1 MPAQSDTTPLAV
13 RSTTTPPSTVDMAT
27 ITRTV
32 TVAAGVF
39 APGHL
44 GELTRYL
51 PFELVDDV
59 LAQTRTVQQR
69 LRALPSRTGVYFVLA
84 LGLFPQ
90 IGYARVWA
98 KLCAGLAGLAVPKV
112 SEKALRELRR
122 RLGPAPFKAL
132 FEVVAGPL
140 AQPRTPGTCFAG
152 MRTVAF
158 DGLNSLKVPDT
169 DRNRSWMGRIRYRMG
184 FAGYPTLR
192 LMCLAETGTRGLLGA
207 TIGAADDRDEATLAL
222 RLLPLLGP
230 SMLVLLDRGFDSAAF
245 LAAVHRT
252 GAMLLA
258 RGRSQRVPPVLAH
271 LADGS
276 YLSDLDG
283 LAVRIIEAQ
292 VTMHGADGTAVGDSY
307 RLITTLLDDRRY
319 PAAVLIRLY
328 HERWE
333 IESAYLALRHTMLA
347 GHVLRSGDRAGLEQ
361 EIWALL
367 TLYQLLRMA
376 MTTAVETRPGTN
388 PDRASFTSALQ
399 TARDQLTAA
408 AGVCPDPDGP
418 VDLPGVIGRA
428 VLATLLPARRAR
440 YSARKVKCATSR
452 YLNRDDTRPTAPTTV
467 TTIDIH
473 MHTPPPVDPTR
484 QTRSR
489 HLPSQPRTPRPPTR
503 RDRVTAL
510 LLSSPRRAWSGAELA
525 ENLQIPKHNMLT
537 QLAEW
542 ARLGFL
548 TRSHAGTYT
557 LDPPPPPPPPPLPAH
572 HSPGGSPGVCQ
583 SQQRQERHNVKR
595 PGRNP
600 HERPCAPTSAV
611 HTPCAPGNDT
621 PTPATSWT

>member
-1 MPAQSDTTPLAV
+1 LPAQSDMTFPPA
-13 RSTTTPPSTVDMAT
+13 RSTTPSSLVGTTT

-59 LAQTRTVQQR
+59 LTETRTVQRR
-69 LRALPSRTGVYFVLA
+69 LRELPSRTGVYFVLA

-98 KLCAGLAGLAVPKV
+98 KLCAGLAGLAVPAV
-112 SEKALRELRR
+112 SEKALRDLRR
-122 RLGPAPFKAL
+122 RLGPAPLKAL

-158 DGLNSLKVPDT
+158 DGLNSIKVPDT

-207 TIGAADDRDEATLAL
+207 TIGAADDRDEATLAV
-222 RLLPLLGP
+222 RLLPLLAPG
-230 SMLVLLDRGFDSAAF
+230 MLVLLDRGFDSAAF

-258 RGRSQRVPPVLAH
+258 RGRSQRVPPVLRH
-271 LADGS
+271 LPDGS

-283 LAVRIIEAQ
+283 LAVRIVEAD
-292 VTMHGADGTAVGDSY
+292 VRMSGADGTAVGDRY
-307 RLITTLLDDRRY
+307 RLITTLLDADRF
-319 PAAVLIRLY
+319 PADALIKLY

-361 EIWALL
+361 EVWALL

-408 AGVCPDPDGP
+408 AGIYPDPGQP
-418 VDLPGVIGRA
+418 ADLLGVIGRV
-428 VLATLLPARRAR
+428 VLATLLPARRPR

-452 YLNRDDTRPTAPTTV
+452 YLNRDDGRPTTPTAV
-467 TTIDIH
+467 TAIDIRV
-473 MHTPPPVDPTR
+473 HTPPLDLTR
-484 QTRSR
+484 R
-489 HLPSQPRTPRPPTR
+489 PRTAGPSRPRAPRPPTR
-503 RDRVTAL
+503 RERVTAL
-510 LLSSPRRAWSGAELA
+510 LRSDPGRGWSGAELA
-525 ENLQIPKHNMLT
+525 EKLQVNKHNMLT

-542 ARLGFL
+542 TRLGFI
-548 TRSHAGTYT
+548 TRTSTGTYA
-557 LDPPPPPPPPPLPAH
+557 L
-572 HSPGGSPGVCQ
+572 
-583 SQQRQERHNVKR
+583 
-595 PGRNP
+595 
-600 HERPCAPTSAV
+600 
-611 HTPCAPGNDT
+611 DT
-621 PTPATSWT
+621 PP